1 MERIAALFAA
11 LAAVLFW
18 VPPPGL
24 AAGGEDCAKYSD
36 SFDAYHA
43 ERWQEV
49 LLYSAAKAG
58 FAIRDGRLM
67 LNTPANEP
75 CEVQVYSLFTF
86 EGDLDVQVDYDI
98 VNAAQL
104 RSKECRFNTGLVLQ
118 TLGDEQSYKCYVAM
132 TPEKGLL
139 YRARVDQ
146 FGEQGLETFK
156 ENPAPP
162 AGALRLK
169 RQSGQIQFLV
179 LDKGQWVTMY
189 EFQKPCREKLRIR
202 FKLQTGGDREPHQ
215 SCPVQVNFDNFKV
228 NSCSRIIEE

>member
-1 MERIAALFAA
+1 MQPIAVLCVA
-11 LAAVLFW
+11 LAALQLWAPSSGF
-18 VPPPGL
+18 
-24 AAGGEDCAKYSD
+24 AAGAEDCSKYSD

-49 LLYSAAKAG
+49 LLYSEAKAG

-67 LNTPANEP
+67 LNTPADEP

-98 VNAAQL
+98 VNAAEL
-104 RSKECRFNTGLVLQ
+104 RSDSCRFNTGLVLQ

-146 FGEQGLETFK
+146 FGEQGVEIFK

-162 AGALRLK
+162 RGTLRLT
-169 RQSGQIQFLV
+169 RQTGEVRFLV
-179 LDKGQWVTMY
+179 LEKGQWVTIY

>member
-1 MERIAALFAA
+1 MQRIAAIGVA
-11 LAAVLFW
+11 LAAVLLW
-18 VPPPGL
+18 AAPPGFT
-24 AAGGEDCAKYSD
+24 AGAEDCSKYSD
-36 SFDAYHA
+36 AFDAYHA

-58 FAIRDGRLM
+58 FAIREGRLM
-67 LNTPANEP
+67 LSTPANEP

-86 EGDLDVQVDYDI
+86 EGDLDVQVSYEI
-98 VNAAQL
+98 PNAAEL
-104 RSKECRFNTGLVLQ
+104 RSDSCRFNTGLVLQ

-146 FGEQGLETFK
+146 FGEQKIETFK
-156 ENPAPP
+156 ENPAPST
-162 AGALRLK
+162 GGLRLM
-169 RQSGQIQFLV
+169 RQNGQVQFLA
-179 LDKGQWVTMY
+179 LDKGQWVKIY
-189 EFQKPCREKLRIR
+189 EFQNPCREKLRIR